1 MWIVT
6 EMKYPLLFSLFSIQ
20 LIWLDF
26 KERFDEQRIYCTHIN
41 TLSVLPSC
49 RASFMTDAP
58 LGGSRLQADLKKGST
73 CLQASSPGFMPSHI
87 PLKRRTF
94 SSSRDIISVSFCL
107 NKSDQ
112 QRQTGKKGDRQ
123 WGKQVVLFG
132 ADSSPFSFPQTLK
145 MCFFLTPHLLGFG
158 FQLPLVIF
166 RLTGNPFI
174 LVLLSVQPRKKQK
187 WCRTLSKVS
196 RIKPTNHHLQH
207 FGQIYITNNIDL

>member
-145 MCFFLTPHLLGFG
+145 MCFSHLSSPWLWFPVVSCHLPSHWESLHPHPSLCSNKEK
-158 FQLPLVIF
+158 
-166 RLTGNPFI
+166 T
-174 LVLLSVQPRKKQK
+174 KMM
-187 WCRTLSKVS
+187 
-196 RIKPTNHHLQH
+196 
-207 FGQIYITNNIDL
+207 